1 MKFPCSKRYAPPAP
15 VIQIRLALPEEG
27 FKVGPLTAFVD
38 SGADA
43 SIAPLRYLRQ
53 LHSSA
58 VGIKV
63 LRSQWGE
70 RRPVDYHLV
79 DIGIGDLRLP
89 SVPIVADDLG
99 DELILGRSALN
110 MLRVILDGP
119 RAVVDISD

>member
-1 MKFPCSKRYAPPAP
+1 M
-15 VIQIRLALPEEG
+15 IQIWLALPEEG
-27 FKVGPLTAFVD
+27 FKVGPVSAFVD

-53 LHSSA
+53 LRSPA
-58 VGIKV
+58 AGIKI

-79 DIGIGDLRLP
+79 DIGIADLRLP
-89 SVPIVADDLG
+89 SIPIVADELG

-110 MLRVILDGP
+110 MLRVMLDGP
-119 RAVVDISD
+119 RATVEISE